1 MEAKTVNKNQR
12 SRKNNSHASKVVE
25 SESEDEGELCYICT
39 EPMVTFAV
47 AECGHRT
54 CHRCTLRLRALY
66 ETRNCAYCKVS
77 FFFS

>member
-1 MEAKTVNKNQR
+1 MEAQTANKNHR
-12 SRKNNSHASKVVE
+12 SRKNNSIASKPVE

-39 EPMVTFAV
+39 EPMETFAV

-66 ETRNCAYCKVS
+66 GTRNCAYCKVS
-77 FFFS
+77 FDFS